1 LTLVHGDEVNNVN
14 SILDSIKK
22 LLGMEPDYTDFDTDV
37 IIHINSAIMILNQ
50 LGIGNIPFSISSNLE
65 TWKDF
70 LGEDLSYL
78 EAVKTYIYIKV
89 KLVFDPPTSSFV
101 ITSLESKAGE
111 LEWRFKVGNEI
122 MKEL

>member
-50 LGIGNIPFSISSNLE
+50 LGVGNIPFSISSNLE

>member
-1 LTLVHGDEVNNVN
+1 VNNVN

-50 LGIGNIPFSISSNLE
+50 LGVGNIPFSISSNLE